1 MRLWLSTA
9 PAARRWLLVTCTLLL
24 LALAFGPQVQAQSRA
39 PLPATTVEAPV
50 YLPFVSKELLPPI
63 ADRIGFGAGTFG
75 LDKYPELGTLRAGW
89 YVNWM
94 AEIAPQ
100 RPYGIEYMQM
110 VRVHQW
116 LTCAARTTSDRVRC
130 PYVQPHAYSVSPS
143 IAKITAI
150 AEANPGT
157 VWLVGNE
164 PDALDWNG
172 GGQDEML
179 PELYARAYH
188 EIYIAIKAADP
199 TARVAVAGIIQM
211 TDLREQY
218 LTRIWN
224 SYWYLYGT
232 EMPVD
237 IWNVHN
243 FVGPEDC
250 RLEDELVCYNIS
262 VPPDAA
268 AAGIF
273 QGAYVGDDWRHT
285 HMPTFEAQIWRFR
298 RWMKERGQQD
308 KELIVTEYGV
318 LYPDDITCKWAANS
332 QACKAAYPT
341 GIVPLSD
348 GEHVRRFMLDSF
360 DFFLNT
366 KDCELSAVDD
376 CRLVQRWAWF
386 SLDSGGGSYN
396 QHGSLF
402 DQHSREITDTGKA
415 YRDWVDANF
424 DALQLP

>member
-1 MRLWLSTA
+1 
-9 PAARRWLLVTCTLLL
+9 LLVTCALL
-24 LALAFGPQVQAQSRA
+24 LALALGPHVPAQLRA
-39 PLPATTVEAPV
+39 ASPATTIDGPV
-50 YLPFVSKELLPPI
+50 YLPFIAKEIPPPI
-63 ADRIGFGAGTFG
+63 GDRIGFGAGTLG
-75 LDKYPELGTLRAGW
+75 LDKYPESGTLRAGW

-100 RPYGIEYMQM
+100 QPYGIEYVQM
-110 VRVHQW
+110 VRLHQK
-116 LTCAARTTSDRVRC
+116 LTCANYTTSDRVRC
-130 PYVQPHAYSVSPS
+130 PYVEPYAYTVSPS
-143 IAKITAI
+143 IAKIAAI
-150 AEANPGT
+150 AQANLGS

-164 PDALDWNG
+164 IDALDWNG

-179 PELYARAYH
+179 PELYAQAYH
-188 EIYIAIKAADP
+188 EIYTAIKAADS

-218 LTRIWN
+218 LNQVWD
-224 SYWYLYGT
+224 SYMQLYDT

-243 FVGPEDC
+243 FVGPEEC
-250 RLEDELVCYNIS
+250 RREGELVCYNMA
-262 VPPDAA
+262 VPPNAA
-268 AAGIF
+268 VAGIL
-273 QGAYVGDDWRHT
+273 QGAYVGSDWRHT

-298 RWMKERGQQD
+298 QWMKDHGQQA
-308 KELIVTEYGV
+308 KELIVTEYGA
-318 LYPDDITCKWAANS
+318 LFANDIECRWAADS
-332 QACKAAYPT
+332 AACRAAYPS

-360 DFFLNT
+360 DFFLNA
-366 KDCELSAVDD
+366 KDCNLSAVDE

-402 DQHSREITDTGKA
+402 DQTTREITDTGKA
-415 YRDWVDANF
+415 YREWVDANF